1 MEQIRSRI
9 FIIASFALLSGCGI
23 VYHKGAPFSVIREL
37 KKEAL
42 LIADEVEKHKKKYSK
57 YPDKQYSHKIIS
69 YSSKNINMFILPL
82 PIPYISK
89 EEGRYKNHIYHELG
103 SPNIKLRFNVDRT
116 KYLLYFLHDR
126 SYADSF
132 DIEYMDGYI
141 YSHNRPHVKLNVY
154 DSSSKKW
161 HQLKINGDSVSSH
174 EYINNIMDR
183 YLSSGILSERKTGV
197 RPRYSYKPNNPDK

>member
-9 FIIASFALLSGCGI
+9 FIIASFVLLSGCGI
-23 VYHKGAPFSVIREL
+23 VYHKGAPFSAIKEL

-42 LIADEVEKHKKKYSK
+42 LIAGEVEKYKKKYGK
-57 YPDKQYSHKIIS
+57 YPDKQYSHKAIS

-89 EEGRYKNHIYHELG
+89 EENRYKNHIYHELG
-103 SPNIKLRFNVDRT
+103 NPNVGLKFNSDKT

-126 SYADSF
+126 SYADYF
-132 DIEYMDGYI
+132 DIEYIDGLT

-154 DSSSKKW
+154 DPRSKKW
-161 HQLKINGDSVSSH
+161 DQLKINGASVH
-174 EYINNIMDR
+174 NKEHINNIMDR
-183 YLSSGILSERKTGV
+183 YLSGGTLSAGK
-197 RPRYSYKPNNPDK
+197 